1 MFRSWYA
8 IGISTGLSLVL
19 AQAANAQQQESRHHH
34 ARASFHQRDAVHRQA
49 AAAQREAKKQ
59 QEQDAKALTT
69 MKKEI
74 RDLRQQVVAVE
85 SLRHEL
91 TDLREK
97 IWGPT
102 PLPLTLAVPTR
113 PQSAAVV
120 EPKQVTL
127 KLPDF
132 STPAKPQAPVSPAS
146 ASLPAVIEERAS
158 PMLQPRSAVEEAK
171 AYLIDTATPG
181 YTMVRQGV
189 PVAIGRLHPEFV
201 VKLAAAIRLAREE
214 GLKQAGLF
222 SAYRPPAFGIGGFSN
237 KFNSLHSYGL
247 AVDMTGIGTPGS
259 RSAKLWQT
267 IVGKVG
273 LYLPYG
279 PNNRKEFNHTQ
290 LVPTKMASGTLRHT
304 ITAGAPKDLQQ
315 MWLASGISAYV
326 NDITAAKAPALASAS
341 AVPHVVLPASDA
353 DQHGSSPQPAAPATA
368 PRRSR
373 ARRPG
378 KAGPARTRVATRSSG
393 RKAGKTSTSKTGT
406 GNAGT
411 GKAGKTARKA
421 AKK

>member
-8 IGISTGLSLVL
+8 IGISTGLSLVPL
-19 AQAANAQQQESRHHH
+19 QSANAQQQESRHHH
-34 ARASFHQRDAVHRQA
+34 ARASFQQRQAVHQQA
-49 AAAQREAKKQ
+49 IAKQ
-59 QEQDAKALTT
+59 QLEKDANTLTAL
-69 MKKEI
+69 KKEI
-74 RDLRQQVVAVE
+74 RDLREQVVVVE

-91 TDLREK
+91 TDLKEK

-102 PLPLTLAVPTR
+102 PLPLTLAVLPR

-132 STPAKPQAPVSPAS
+132 SAPAKPQAPVNPAS
-146 ASLPAVIEERAS
+146 ASLPAVIEERAGA
-158 PMLQPRSAVEEAK
+158 MLQPRSAVEEAK
-171 AYLIDTATPG
+171 TYLIDTATPG
-181 YTMVRQGV
+181 STMVRQGV

-214 GLKQAGLF
+214 GMRQAGLF

-247 AVDMTGIGTPGS
+247 AVDMTGIGGPGS
-259 RSAKLWQT
+259 RSAKQWQT

-290 LVPTKMASGTLRHT
+290 LVPTKMASGTLRRT
-304 ITAGAPKDLQQ
+304 ITAGEPKDLQQ
-315 MWLASGISAYV
+315 MWLASGISTYV
-326 NDITAAKAPALASAS
+326 NDVTAAKAPALASAF
-341 AVPHVVLPASDA
+341 AVPHVLLPAADA
-353 DQHGSSPQPAAPATA
+353 DQQGSSPQPAVPATA

-378 KAGPARTRVATRSSG
+378 KTGSARIRVATRSSG
-393 RKAGKTSTSKTGT
+393 RKAAKT
-406 GNAGT
+406 
-411 GKAGKTARKA
+411 GKTARKA

>member
-1 MFRSWYA
+1 
-8 IGISTGLSLVL
+8 L
-19 AQAANAQQQESRHHH
+19 
-34 ARASFHQRDAVHRQA
+34 
-49 AAAQREAKKQ
+49 K
-59 QEQDAKALTT
+59 
-69 MKKEI
+69 
-74 RDLRQQVVAVE
+74 
-85 SLRHEL
+85 
-91 TDLREK
+91 EK

-102 PLPLTLAVPTR
+102 PLPFSLSVLPR
-113 PQSAAVV
+113 PQSTAAV

-132 STPAKPQAPVSPAS
+132 SMPAKPRAPVNPAS
-146 ASLPAVIEERAS
+146 ANLPAVIEERAGA
-158 PMLQPRSAVEEAK
+158 MLQPRSAVEEAK

-181 YTMVRQGV
+181 YTMARQGV

-222 SAYRPPAFGIGGFSN
+222 SAYRPPAFGIGGFRN

-247 AVDMTGIGTPGS
+247 AVDMTGIGGAGS
-259 RSAKLWQT
+259 ASARLWQT

-290 LVPTKMASGTLRHT
+290 LVPTKMASVTLRHT
-304 ITAGAPKDLQQ
+304 ITAGEPKDLQQ

-326 NDITAAKAPALASAS
+326 HEVTATQAPALASAA
-341 AVPHVVLPASDA
+341 AVPHVVLPAVDA
-353 DQHGSSPQPAAPATA
+353 DTHGSAPQPAAPATA
-368 PRRSR
+368 PRRTR

-378 KAGPARTRVATRSSG
+378 KTGARTGAARSSG
-393 RKAGKTSTSKTGT
+393 RK
-406 GNAGT
+406 AGT
-411 GKAGKTARKA
+411 GKAGKTTRKA
-421 AKK
+421 AAK